1 MALSNRFVFVSSVNW
16 SYSFYFL
23 ENLAIFEI
31 NSWQFSLL
39 LEFSYSSANLL
50 IHVAMVLL
58 FIDQRPLMSKSFELV
73 EEGGT
78 SEQ

>member
-1 MALSNRFVFVSSVNW
+1 MLFR
-16 SYSFYFL
+16 SFLFHQLIDHILFTFL
-23 ENLAIFEI
+23 ENLAIYEI

-39 LEFSYSSANLL
+39 LEFSYSLANLL

-58 FIDQRPLMSKSFELV
+58 FIDRSPLMSKSFELV
-73 EEGGT
+73 KEGGK